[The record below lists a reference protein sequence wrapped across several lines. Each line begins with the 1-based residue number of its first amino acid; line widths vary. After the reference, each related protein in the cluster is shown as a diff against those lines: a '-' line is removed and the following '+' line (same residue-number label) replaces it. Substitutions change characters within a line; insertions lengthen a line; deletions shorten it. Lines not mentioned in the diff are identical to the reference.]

1 MYFLAGLILGA
12 LAIFLLR
19 KSKKSEAR
27 KKLEKVE
34 WEKEKLRIIVNRYAS
49 TIEFIK
55 TPPCKGKQ
63 MTLLTVDGRKTWYRV
78 RIEEDPE
85 KKYEDVVI
93 IMRRATENEIEDVKK
108 NFPSWCMMRL
118 GENALFGIPTDG
130 VLVYKP
136 IPRTG

>member
-1 MYFLAGLILGA
+1 MQLIVGLILGA
-12 LAIFLLR
+12 LAVFFLW
-19 KSKKSEAR
+19 KSGKNEDK
-27 KKLEKVE
+27 KKLEKAE
-34 WEKEKLRIIVNRYAS
+34 WEKEKMKIIVNRYAS

-63 MTLLTVDGRKTWYRV
+63 ITLLTVDGRKTWYRV

-85 KKYEDVVI
+85 KKYEDIVT
-93 IMRRATENEIEDVKK
+93 IMRRATKSEIEDVKK

-118 GENALFGIPTDG
+118 GENTLFGIPTDG
-130 VLVYKP
+130 ILDYKP